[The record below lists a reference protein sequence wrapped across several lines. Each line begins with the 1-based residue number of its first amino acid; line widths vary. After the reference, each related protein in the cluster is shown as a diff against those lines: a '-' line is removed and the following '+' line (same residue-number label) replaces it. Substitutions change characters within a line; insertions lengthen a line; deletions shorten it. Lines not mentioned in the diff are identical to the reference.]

1 MVKYRKKKV
10 DSKKSDNKT
19 STRRSLSLNQKI
31 VMSILSLVLVIGF
44 AKVAHSLYLM
54 IKDFKD
60 VMNSAVFNGV
70 IAAFCLFIIIIIIF
84 IVFAVTSIM
93 KTSRKHMIIIISF
106 IILSGI
112 IACLMMNNEFGLAV
126 AGGVFVIILISGA
139 VNELKRWK
147 WLKITINCLTV
158 LFLLAGIAAIGAAGW
173 FVNYIVEIAPEFDKS
188 KLYKSQTTV
197 IYANNNEKIAEIGT
211 EMREIITYNQMSEA
225 LVDSIVAVEDS
236 RYFQHNGFDAA
247 RFGKATVLQLAGKSD
262 AGGAST
268 LTMQVAKNIYT
279 DGKIV
284 SGKEG
289 IIRKFTDIYLSSFK
303 IEKEFSKQ
311 EIMEFYVN
319 IHFLGSNANGVEQAA
334 MTYFGKHAA
343 DLTLAEASA
352 IAGVFQAP
360 TSFDLFRN
368 PAAAE
373 KRRETVLKLMY
384 EHGYITFDEANLANA
399 IPVASLLRES
409 TGTSDK
415 YQSYLNLVIDEAID
429 KYGINPYNV
438 SAKIYTNMDAYKQ
451 EKLDDIFSGKSHNWE
466 NPVVQSGV
474 AAVDVWTGKVI
485 AISDGR
491 NRDVRGHSFARD
503 SKRQVGS
510 SAKPLFDYAPGIE
523 YSNWS
528 TAKIFIDDPTNYG
541 SGQPMRNSDALYYG
555 PLTLRQSLG
564 LSRNVPALKAFRQ
577 VENKKIIDFVTKL
590 GLHPEVSNGYLHE
603 AHSVGAFNGSNPLEM
618 AAAYA
623 AFANGGYYY
632 EPYAISKIVFRDT
645 NEVFTHEE
653 ERVKVMSD
661 STAFMITDVLKWAVT
676 DGLSVVAKVPGVNVA
691 AKTGTT
697 NYPNEIIAKCRFTS
711 GINDAWIVG
720 YDPDIVVG
728 LWYGYEPVD
737 CNYQTTPNASYYQR
751 QAIWGNIGSF
761 MFQKNGKDFKVPS
774 SVAKIGVEV
783 GTDKLAGPNTPPDKI
798 IYEWFKVGT
807 EPTEVSTVYNKLP
820 NVGNLNAMYN
830 PSNMMVNL
838 SWNAAEEPEYSGE
851 NYGAFGY
858 KVYKGNTYL
867 GFTKD
872 PKFSISNVT
881 DPNGTYKVI
890 TSFQNYSDNSSS
902 GSTYTLTYKV
912 VVDYSSE
919 LAISPTS
926 TYTVDGIVQPTKS
939 DVIVYKDSVDVT
951 LDSSTTVKITIKDTA
966 TDSTVTTID
975 SIGEYLVTY
984 SIKCGPHTN
993 TLTRTITVN

>member
-1 MVKYRKKKV
+1 MVKYRKKKNENSTG
-10 DSKKSDNKT
+10 SK
-19 STRRSLSLNQKI
+19 RSLSMNQKI
-31 VMSILSLVLVIGF
+31 VMAILSLLLVIGF
-44 AKVAHSLYLM
+44 ARIAYSVYLM
-54 IKDFKD
+54 IKDFED
-60 VMNSAVFNGV
+60 AMTSMVFNGV
-70 IAAFCLFIIIIIIF
+70 IAGFCLLILIVIIMIA
-84 IVFAVTSIM
+84 FAVVSIM
-93 KTSRKHMIIIISF
+93 KTSRKHLIIITSF
-106 IILSGI
+106 VIVAGI
-112 IACLMMNNEFGLAV
+112 IACLTMNTMFGIAI
-126 AGGVFVIILISGA
+126 AGGILAIVLISGA

-147 WLKITINCLTV
+147 WLKITINCLTI
-158 LFLLAGIAAIGAAGW
+158 LFLLAGLAGIGVAGW
-173 FVNYIVEIAPEFDKS
+173 FVNYIVENAPEFDKS
-188 KLYKSQTTV
+188 KLYRSQTTV
-197 IYANNNEKIAEIGT
+197 IYDNANAKIAEIGT

-225 LVDSIVAVEDS
+225 LIDSIVAVEDS

-268 LTMQVAKNIYT
+268 LTMQVAKNVYT

-284 SGKEG
+284 EGTDG

-368 PAAAE
+368 PTAAE
-373 KRRETVLKLMY
+373 KRRETVLNLMY

-399 IPVASLLRES
+399 IPIASLLRES
-409 TGTSDK
+409 TGSSEK

-438 SAKIYTNMDAYKQ
+438 SAKIYTNMNASKQ
-451 EKLDDIFSGKSHNWE
+451 EKLDDIFSGKTYNWE
-466 NPVVQSGV
+466 NPVVQAGV

-491 NRDVRGHSFARD
+491 DRDVRGHSFARD

-523 YSNWS
+523 YNNWS
-528 TAKIFIDDPTNYG
+528 TAKIFVDDPTNYG
-541 SGQPMRNSDALYYG
+541 SGQPMRNSDGQFYG

-577 VENKKIIDFVTKL
+577 VENKKIVEFVTKL

-603 AHSVGAFNGSNPLEM
+603 AHSVGAYNGSNPLEM

-645 NEVFTHEE
+645 NEVFTHED

-661 STAFMITDVLKWAVT
+661 STAFMVTDVLKWAVT
-676 DGLSVVAKVPGVNVA
+676 DGLSIVARVPGVNVA

-697 NYPNEIIAKCRFTS
+697 NYPPEIITKCRFTS
-711 GINDAWIVG
+711 GINDAWVVG
-720 YDPDIVVG
+720 YDPDIAMG
-728 LWYGYEPVD
+728 IWYGYEPVN
-737 CNYQTTPNASYYQR
+737 CNYQTSPNAAYYQR
-751 QAIWGNIGSF
+751 QGLWGSIGAF
-761 MFQKNGKDFKVPS
+761 MFDKNGKDFKVPN

-783 GTDKLAGPNTPPDKI
+783 GTDKLAGPNTPLDKI

-830 PSNMMVNL
+830 PSNLMVNL
-838 SWNAAEEPEYSGE
+838 SWNALDAPEYAGD

-858 KVYKGNTYL
+858 KVYKGDTYL

-872 PKFSISNVT
+872 PKFSISNIT
-881 DPNGTYKVI
+881 DPNGTYKVV

-902 GSTYTLTYKV
+902 GSTYTLSYKIV
-912 VVDYSSE
+912 IDYSSE
-919 LAISPTS
+919 LAAPPTS
-926 TYTVDGIVQPTKS
+926 NYTIADIVQPTKS

-951 LDSSTTVKITIKDTA
+951 LDTSTTINITIKDTA
-966 TDSTVTTID
+966 TDSTITTID
-975 SIGEYLVTY
+975 SVGEYLVTY